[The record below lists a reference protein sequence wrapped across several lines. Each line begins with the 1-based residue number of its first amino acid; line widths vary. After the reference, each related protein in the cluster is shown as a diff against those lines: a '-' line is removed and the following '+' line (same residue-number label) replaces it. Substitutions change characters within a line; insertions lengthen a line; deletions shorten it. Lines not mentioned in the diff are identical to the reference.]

1 MDIEIKNKQNGKK
14 EKLIYVKKV
23 YDRINFK
30 DWEADL
36 LMLKKRFLSWT
47 ALGVCSAL
55 LLGACGN
62 SENGGVQ
69 PGSQAQEPQNASSA
83 ERGNQSKGTDASGN
97 GEESTAVVDWEDM
110 AEIELF
116 YFTFVSPK
124 DVQHVED
131 AINTITEEKIN
142 THVNI
147 TVMDVNSYIQQI
159 GIMMA
164 GNEQI
169 DLMLTAFS
177 SASYSA
183 MMAQNQ
189 LMDISE
195 YVDTYG
201 PDITSTLGDM
211 LKATTVGDGVY
222 GVPCYRN
229 VISSNYVFMRE
240 DVLEDLGLLE
250 KARNMTSFEEFE
262 EILQAV
268 KNSEKWNYLQPY
280 MYQSGSGPMQ
290 PNANVSGAFADADV
304 FDTLGDTLGIVRLDK
319 NGKVTL
325 NMESDSYQQAAA
337 MVRGWNEKGLSYFD
351 MSGSGGSCEDYIKSD
366 AVFSFISTAE
376 FGAENAK
383 SVAAG
388 MPMVA
393 VKLYDGEVNSEA
405 CTKFAYCVPTTSKE
419 PEAAIAFLNLAI
431 TDPQINNLMAW
442 GVEGVDYE
450 VVDGVAQY
458 IEGNEKPDYHLF
470 DYSVPNQF
478 LVYPWS
484 GDPADFREQSE
495 ADLKAAP
502 VSDYLGFSCDLTAFV
517 NETAAVSNVIEE
529 YRDQIGSG
537 QASEAV
543 LQEYIDKLHSVNV
556 QVILDEYQK
565 QLDAWL
571 TQ

>member
-1 MDIEIKNKQNGKK
+1 M
-14 EKLIYVKKV
+14 
-23 YDRINFK
+23 FK
-30 DWEADL
+30 SKF
-36 LMLKKRFLSWT
+36 MRCT
-47 ALGVCSAL
+47 ALGLCSAL
-55 LLGACGN
+55 MLGACGN
-62 SENGGVQ
+62 SESASSQTQNPSAETQAAEQSGGQ
-69 PGSQAQEPQNASSA
+69 SSSQAEAGDTN
-83 ERGNQSKGTDASGN
+83 GTP
-97 GEESTAVVDWEDM
+97 VDWEDM
-110 AEIELF
+110 AEIELY
-116 YFTFVSPK
+116 YFTFVAPK

-131 AINTITEEKIN
+131 AINAITEEEIN

-195 YVDTYG
+195 YIDLYG
-201 PDITSTLGDM
+201 SNITSTLGEM
-211 LKATTVGDGVY
+211 IKATTVGDGVY

-229 VISSNYVFMRE
+229 VVSSNYIFMRK

-250 KARNMTSFEEFE
+250 KAQNMTTFEEYA

-268 KNSEKWNYLQPY
+268 KDSDQWNYLQPY
-280 MYQSGSGPMQ
+280 MYQSGSGPLQ
-290 PNANVSGAFADADV
+290 PSANASGSFADADV
-304 FDTLGDTLGIVRLDK
+304 FDTLGDTLGIVRLDDS
-319 NGKVTL
+319 GKVTL
-325 NMESDSYQQAAA
+325 NMESDSYKQAAA
-337 MVRGWNEKGLSYFD
+337 MARDWNDKGYSYFD
-351 MSGSGGSCEDYIKSD
+351 MSGSGGSCEDYIKAD
-366 AVFSFISTAE
+366 AVFSFISPSE

-388 MPMVA
+388 TPMVA
-393 VKLYDGEVNSEA
+393 VKIYDGEVTSEA
-405 CTKFAYCVPTTSKE
+405 CTKFAYCVPATAKE
-419 PEAAIAFLNLAI
+419 PEAAVAFLNLAI
-431 TDPQINNLMAW
+431 TNSEINNLMAW

-458 IEGNEKPDYHLF
+458 IEGNEDPSYHLF

-502 VSDYLGFSCDLTAFV
+502 VSDYLGFTCDLTDFV

-537 QASEAV
+537 QATEET
-543 LQEYIDKLHSVNV
+543 LNEYIEKLYAVNV
-556 QVILDEYQK
+556 QAILDEYQR
-565 QLDAWL
+565 QLDEWL
-571 TQ
+571 AQK

>member
-1 MDIEIKNKQNGKK
+1 MLRKK
-14 EKLIYVKKV
+14 FASL
-23 YDRINFK
+23 
-30 DWEADL
+30 
-36 LMLKKRFLSWT
+36 T
-47 ALGVCSAL
+47 ALGLCSAM

-62 SENGGVQ
+62 SESAAPSNDGQAAQQEEAQDGGT
-69 PGSQAQEPQNASSA
+69 GDTAQAGDAAGNDGAAQSGDAA
-83 ERGNQSKGTDASGN
+83 EAGA
-97 GEESTAVVDWEDM
+97 VDWEDT
-110 AEIELF
+110 AEIELL
-116 YFTFVSPK
+116 YFTFVAPK
-124 DVQHVED
+124 DVVHVED
-131 AINTITEEKIN
+131 AINAITEEKIN
-142 THVNI
+142 THVNV

-195 YVDTYG
+195 YIDLYG
-201 PDITSTLGDM
+201 PNITATLGDM
-211 LKATTVGDGVY
+211 LKATTVGDAVY

-229 VISSNYVFMRE
+229 VVSSNYIYMRE
-240 DVLEDLGLLE
+240 DVLEDLGLLD
-250 KARNMTSFEEFE
+250 KARNMTSLAEFE

-268 KNSEKWNYLQPY
+268 KDSDKWNYLYPY
-280 MYQSGSGPMQ
+280 MYMQGSGPLQ
-290 PNANVSGAFADADV
+290 PSANVSGAFAEADV
-304 FDTLGDTLGIVRLDK
+304 FDTLGDTLGIVHMDE

-325 NMESDSYQQAAA
+325 NMESDSYKETAALLRDWDA
-337 MVRGWNEKGLSYFD
+337 KGYTYFD
-351 MSGSGGSCEDYIKSD
+351 MSGSGGSCEDYVKSD
-366 AVFSFISTAE
+366 VLFSFMSPAE

-383 SVAAG
+383 SAASG

-393 VKLYDGEVNSEA
+393 VKIYDGAVTSEA
-405 CTKFAYCVPTTSKE
+405 CTKFAYCVPTTAKE
-419 PEAAIAFLNLAI
+419 PEAAVAFLNLAI
-431 TDPQINNLMAW
+431 TDPEINNLMAW
-442 GVEGVDYE
+442 GVEGTDYE

-458 IEGNEKPDYHLF
+458 IEGNEDPSYHLF

-502 VSDYLGFSCDLTAFV
+502 VSDYLGFSCDLTALV
-517 NETAAVSNVIEE
+517 NESAAVSNVIEE

-537 QASEAV
+537 QASEEV
-543 LQEYIDKLHSVNV
+543 LQEYIDKLNSVNV
-556 QVILDEYQK
+556 QVLLDEYQK
-565 QLDAWL
+565 QLDEWL
-571 TQ
+571 AQ